1 MQCAHDLGDLADH
14 EKRWCFS
21 NSVAE
26 QEDEPAAYAVQGD
39 AGQLCL
45 GANRLAA
52 AVFGE
57 SQTSVW
63 LYRPTQTYT
72 GRQWFK
78 HHLFTMVVA
87 GGSRRS
93 PAPFRLGPVQ
103 TGCLRGPDADLS
115 GRGGGGPCICQREQ
129 RRSERRDEV
138 PTRPANARVA

>member
-57 SQTSVW
+57 SQTSVC

-78 HHLFTMVVA
+78 HA
-87 GGSRRS
+87 SCGRS
-93 PAPFRLGPVQ
+93 K
-103 TGCLRGPDADLS
+103 LS
-115 GRGGGGPCICQREQ
+115 GVGL
-129 RRSERRDEV
+129 
-138 PTRPANARVA
+138 ARFQLATP